1 MSSLTTRIIACAFH
15 VCLLFSLR
23 STTIDLRASSHFAS
37 FLFPPPP
44 YYHCGHDVI
53 AFLLFARLLRYS
65 FALRRH

>member
-1 MSSLTTRIIACAFH
+1 MSSLTTTIIACAFH

-37 FLFPPPP
+37 FLFFPPD
-44 YYHCGHDVI
+44 YHCGHDVI
-53 AFLLFARLLRYS
+53 AFLFFARLLRYS